1 MYLYSTHKL
10 TLVLMSSDIQAILR
24 NLHARI
30 TALESNNK
38 QHLGTTPDFWPS
50 RLKRLYETLKEH
62 QSTSNDDARVG
73 WELKAS
79 QDNPYITGKG
89 YKNGTYY
96 SIEIQIYNN
105 MFQVDCWE
113 SPADEEE
120 QPECIS
126 RMCEYVEDVKNF
138 LNKTFPS

>member
-1 MYLYSTHKL
+1 MPEI
-10 TLVLMSSDIQAILR
+10 MSGDIQAILK

-38 QHLGTTPDFWPS
+38 QHLGTTPDFWPLE
-50 RLKRLYETLKEH
+50 LKSLYENLKK
-62 QSTSNDDARVG
+62 VG
-73 WELKAS
+73 WQLDDEKKQEYSHIA
-79 QDNPYITGKG
+79 GRG
-89 YKNGTYY
+89 YKKGTKY
-96 SIEIQIYNN
+96 SIEIQLRNT

-126 RMCEYVEDVKNF
+126 QMCNNFNDVKKF
-138 LNKTFPS
+138 LNNTFPS